1 MKLENYH
8 YKRWIQVQAY
18 KHDGSLHRVWS
29 PAYLV
34 EETKDYWALASRAS
48 SVVESNG
55 RKWITKEHAIFLLFK
70 HKWMNVIAM
79 FKKDLGISYY
89 VNIATPTIFDKDFL
103 KYIDYDLD
111 IKKYPDH
118 YEILDEKEYER
129 NQKIYQYPE
138 DLKKAISKSVKDVI
152 EMIKN
157 KSFPFNDED
166 ITKLY
171 EVFLERNKPNL

>member
-34 EETKDYWALASRAS
+34 EETDEYWALASKAS
-48 SVVESNG
+48 SVIESNG
-55 RKWITKEHAIFLLFK
+55 RKWITKENAIFLLFK
-70 HKWMNVIAM
+70 HEWMNVIAM
-79 FKKDLGISYY
+79 FKKGLGISYY
-89 VNIATPTIFDKDFL
+89 VNLASPTILDGEFL

-118 YEILDEKEYER
+118 FELLDEKEYER
-129 NQKIYQYPE
+129 NKKNYNYPE
-138 DLKKAISKSVKDVI
+138 DLTKVLQKTKEKIIKLI
-152 EMIKN
+152 ETS
-157 KSFPFNDED
+157 SFPFKDED
-166 ITKLY
+166 IEGLY
-171 EVFLERNKPNL
+171 NVFIERNKPVL